1 MIDNSYF
8 SLRKNFLGAELQIL
22 GQDVKTFYEILIH
35 VSNSFPE
42 VMHQFTLPLAGY
54 KRNTSIL
61 STQ

>member
-8 SLRKNFLGAELQIL
+8 SLRKNFLGELQIL
-22 GQDVKTFYEILIH
+22 GQDVKTFDEILIH